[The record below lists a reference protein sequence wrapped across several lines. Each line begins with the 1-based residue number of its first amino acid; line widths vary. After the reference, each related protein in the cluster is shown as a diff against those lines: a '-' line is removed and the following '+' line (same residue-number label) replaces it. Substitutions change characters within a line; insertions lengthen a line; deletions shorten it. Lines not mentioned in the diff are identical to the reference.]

1 MTRQFFGLR
10 LLLRNLRALFLF
22 ELAYKCAASLLA
34 TPFLLL
40 LFHLS
45 MRAAGLKYL
54 SNDNVLTFLTAP
66 LPLCMLFLL
75 AVLLSVFMLIETG
88 AILQCF
94 AASRRGERIT
104 VTAMFRT
111 GVSRALH
118 VVRARNLLLLPFILL
133 LIPLIGVVPLS
144 GYLSSLRIPEFIMH
158 TIQAQLPLFLAFCA
172 LMALLTLM
180 LMRWVFALHYVLLE
194 GEPFP
199 SACRKSAALMRG
211 RYLKNL
217 VALSLWG
224 LLLLVVVA
232 VFFAVLIGLVCLVAG
247 AFVSRELVYTLLLG
261 AAGGVMLVLPV
272 LSMLF
277 GTPAM
282 LAFLSAVY
290 YREREARGETPSDAP
305 LPSESPQ
312 AARVLRRVL
321 CVLVIFTLGNNVFL
335 AAFRATGNAATAELL
350 TRPTITAHRG
360 DSAVAPENTLPAFE
374 SAIHNLADF
383 AELDVQLSRDGVPVV
398 IHDYD
403 LKRLAGTDRQVSEL
417 TLRELK
423 QLDVGRWFSP
433 AYQNTRI
440 PTLDEVIRATKG
452 RIKLNIELKP
462 SALPGLEAAVVEV
475 IRAHNLESDCVV
487 ASLYYDCLQRVHA
500 LAPELKTVYVTAV
513 AYGNFDEL
521 DAADVISME
530 STFVT
535 PSLVDRIKS
544 SGREVYV
551 WTVNHESRIQLMLES
566 GVDSVITDDPV
577 KARAILYAEYAP
589 SFLTQLIRM
598 LQAL

>member
-1 MTRQFFGLR
+1 MTAVLM
-10 LLLRNLRALFLF
+10 LLVFIVIFLV
-22 ELAYKCAASLLA
+22 LAIIRVPLAHAMLGASLA
-34 TPFLLL
+34 
-40 LFHLS
+40 S
-45 MRAAGLKYL
+45 I
-54 SNDNVLTFLTAP
+54 
-66 LPLCMLFLL
+66 LL
-75 AVLLSVFMLIETG
+75 AGQSMNIVASTAYSSIDVFAYL
-88 AILQCF
+88 AIPGFVF
-94 AASRRGERIT
+94 AG
-104 VTAMFRT
+104 
-111 GVSRALH
+111 
-118 VVRARNLLLLPFILL
+118 N
-133 LIPLIGVVPLS
+133 
-144 GYLSSLRIPEFIMH
+144 
-158 TIQAQLPLFLAFCA
+158 
-172 LMALLTLM
+172 LM
-180 LMRWVFALHYVLLE
+180 LHGRIAESILDEVNKLV
-194 GEPFP
+194 
-199 SACRKSAALMRG
+199 RG
-211 RYLKNL
+211 SR
-217 VALSLWG
+217 VALG
-224 LLLLVVVA
+224 D
-232 VFFAVLIGLVCLVAG
+232 FAVL
-247 AFVSRELVYTLLLG
+247 
-261 AAGGVMLVLPV
+261 

-290 YREREARGETPSDAP
+290 YREREARGETPSDTP
-305 LPSESPQ
+305 LPPESPQ